1 MKLIIY
7 KYLLFIFAGVII
19 KTVKEY
25 ERIRLEIVYLFVRCM
40 LSVGVTVVADEER
53 K

>member
-1 MKLIIY
+1 MMHLE
-7 KYLLFIFAGVII
+7 LLVQ
-19 KTVKEY
+19 Y